1 MDRRGVV
8 FWGSSSQAVTGDC
21 EPRRDTTTP
30 PSHPSSMKEV
40 EKESNMSKQ
49 DPQHH
54 LVLPKNPRLEGY
66 FGLHLFI
73 GKKKKKHR
81 LQAGDTRPGPKPPQR
96 RWSPR
101 HPSADG
107 GSKEVSVPRQS
118 TSTKKP
124 RGDPRVYGVSRCL
137 EPLQRRARGAAWM
150 PWV

>member
-73 GKKKKKHR
+73 GKKKKTVVSKPGTPAPVPNR
-81 LQAGDTRPGPKPPQR
+81 RSVGGRPVTRAQMGGPKRSQCPGK
-96 RWSPR
+96 
-101 HPSADG
+101 A
-107 GSKEVSVPRQS
+107 
-118 TSTKKP
+118 
-124 RGDPRVYGVSRCL
+124 RVLRN
-137 EPLQRRARGAAWM
+137 PGATPESM
-150 PWV
+150 V